1 MTTGSGPRQESQKE
15 KQKISSNGNNSK
27 EHGAADFENKHSGA
41 HERSQMGLPGERP
54 GPVGANFSQS
64 TTLDRGVV
72 NDMKYRLVLK
82 DDFAED
88 PPHGVIFVNKNVQNQ
103 DLTFKVKGVKG
114 EILEESILIPALP
127 ENDTLDIQKLI
138 TYKAEIL
145 QALQDREQ
153 LVTGKI
159 DALKAQEKQALQA
172 SIKIAIAAGLE
183 KENSLRLFRNQEEL
197 DQVDFDKKLK
207 KRLENSKT
215 MDGVMTPALLG
226 NVEHSNAGRI
236 QSLAGYS
243 MEALAIKMNMEL
255 LFFFI
260 KLIWAPTGGYASAL
274 KQYELYAQKYPESK
288 YDAQQL
294 YNYTT
299 DSKGNFKL
307 DITDPVTQE
316 KDKTLDVIL
325 ANGYLPKPS
334 VLDQIREATQ
344 NYVIEQMGVDIYE
357 NITIAKKHF
366 HCQSEKPA
374 HQQDQDNDLEGAVL
388 SRRKPPLPRGSV

>member
-1 MTTGSGPRQESQKE
+1 MNTGSKQPGSFGESSEEDDDDAEGLQ
-15 KQKISSNGNNSK
+15 S
-27 EHGAADFENKHSGA
+27 ENKYAGA
-41 HERSQMGLPGERP
+41 YQSHQIGLPPAVP
-54 GPVGANFSQS
+54 GLVGANFSQS
-64 TTLDRGVV
+64 TTLDTGVV

-114 EILEESILIPALP
+114 EILEESIRIGVLRP
-127 ENDTLDIQKLI
+127 NDTLDIQKLI

-145 QALQDREQ
+145 QALEAREK
-153 LVTGKI
+153 LVKEQI
-159 DALKAQEKQALQA
+159 HALKAEEKTALQA
-172 SIKIAIAAGLE
+172 RKIAIAAELE
-183 KENSLRLFRNQEEL
+183 KENSHRLFRNKEEL

-260 KLIWAPTGGYASAL
+260 KLIWAPTGGYAIAL

-288 YDAQQL
+288 YNAQPL
-294 YNYTT
+294 YNYTI

-307 DITDPVTQE
+307 DITDPVTEE

-388 SRRKPPLPRGSV
+388 SRPKPPVRHPAGGK